1 MIVVLRPGTSQAE
14 IDEVLALVERR
25 GMTARVV
32 HGGGKPLVHLLS
44 GSTRRA
50 RKLLKLEQVE
60 AVVPTSGP
68 RVRAQGR
75 RFYPYYVLHLSAASM
90 LVLGALVLLAGH
102 LPPGLGDEI
111 DPRHAPD
118 DLVYPWFVRAPIA
131 FVALFPASAAWLGW
145 LCLYALLLA
154 VFLLPWLDRSRTGE
168 RSRWPLVAAALF
180 ALGWL
185 ALTFGGS
192 AR

>member
-1 MIVVLRPGTSQAE
+1 MIVVLRPGVSQAE
-14 IDEVLALVERR
+14 IDEVLALIERR
-25 GMTARVV
+25 GMSARVIQ
-32 HGGGKPLVHLLS
+32 GGGKPLVHLLS

-50 RKLLKLEQVE
+50 RKLLTLEQVE

-68 RVRAQGR
+68 RVRAEGR
-75 RFYPYYVLHLSAASM
+75 RFYPYYTLHLAAAGM

-111 DPRHAPD
+111 DPRQAPG
-118 DLVYPWFVRAPIA
+118 DLAYPWYARAPLS

-145 LCLYALLLA
+145 LCLYALMLG
-154 VFLLPWLDRSRTGE
+154 VFLLPWLDRSRAGT
-168 RSRWPLVAAALF
+168 RSRWPLVAAALL

-185 ALTFGGS
+185 ALTFSGS